1 MSGLTVFTLIIFMLQ
16 INFNPYLHSQ
26 KKIKLKGGGAIFL
39 FQHKKLRNVSEFD
52 SVLL

>member
-26 KKIKLKGGGAIFL
+26 KKNKSEGGGGYIF
-39 FQHKKLRNVSEFD
+39 FSTQKIKECI
-52 SVLL
+52 

>member
-26 KKIKLKGGGAIFL
+26 KKNKSEGGGAIFF